1 MKKVFR
7 TVALIALMGLTATG
21 CQKESMVEQ
30 QNSIAD
36 ISFKSVYYTIDG
48 MTTQASFVSEES
60 WNEFLDWLVTLSEEG
75 HRVSFRSANQ
85 ERSVKKDV
93 VTYTTKSHDEA
104 VAWADQMVK
113 AGYEVIIEHDPT
125 TGVYTCTAIK

>member
-48 MTTQASFVSEES
+48 MTTQASY
-60 WNEFLDWLVTLSEEG
+60 DM
-75 HRVSFRSANQ
+75 
-85 ERSVKKDV
+85 ERPLKVECKW
-93 VTYTTKSHDEA
+93 E
-104 VAWADQMVK
+104 
-113 AGYEVIIEHDPT
+113 
-125 TGVYTCTAIK
+125 